1 MTKARTLL
9 SRSKPVGAA
18 LLAWLL
24 WAAPAERA
32 AAIEDQVLR
41 YKALYGS
48 VNAGRLE
55 VSIHREQAGYRVVST
70 GRPSA
75 LARLF
80 GFNKYTTT
88 TRFVRHRGEV
98 ALDSGT
104 TTGRARGD
112 DFTRSFRFNRTRGR
126 IEFSDGDHS
135 DIAPGEWFEA
145 ASFPLLL
152 MLRPVETLEGARVRQ
167 VSAWRAREYIY
178 QQPVE
183 EIVETPAGGFSSWKI
198 TRLRASRPADSVT
211 VWLKQGDNPIPLK
224 IAATRKGRTGTLLLT
239 GTGT

>member
-1 MTKARTLL
+1 M
-9 SRSKPVGAA
+9 GAA
-18 LLAWLL
+18 LLALLL
-24 WAAPAERA
+24 WAPAERA

-41 YKALYGS
+41 YKALYGNI
-48 VNAGRLE
+48 NAGRLE
-55 VSIHREQAGYRVVST
+55 VSIHREEAGYRVVST
-70 GRPSA
+70 GKPSA

-80 GFNKYTTT
+80 RFNKYTTT

-104 TTGRARGD
+104 TVGRARGD
-112 DFTRSFRFNRTRGR
+112 EFTRSCRFNRTHDR
-126 IEFSDGDHS
+126 IEFRAGEPSA
-135 DIAPGEWFEA
+135 IAPGERFEA
-145 ASFPLLL
+145 AAFPLLL
-152 MLRPVETLEGARVRQ
+152 MLRPVETLEGARVRE

-198 TRLRASRPADSVT
+198 TRRRASRPADSVT

>member
-1 MTKARTLL
+1 VTGARSLL
-9 SRSKPVGAA
+9 SWSKPVGAA
-18 LLAWLL
+18 LLALLL
-24 WAAPAERA
+24 WAPAERA

-41 YKALYGS
+41 YKALYGNI
-48 VNAGRLE
+48 NAGRLE
-55 VSIHREQAGYRVVST
+55 VSIHREEAGYRVVST
-70 GRPSA
+70 GKPSA

-80 GFNKYTTT
+80 RFNKYTTT

-104 TTGRARGD
+104 TVGRARGD
-112 DFTRSFRFNRTRGR
+112 EFTRSFRFNRTHDR
-126 IEFSDGDHS
+126 IEFSDGEHS
-135 DIAPGEWFEA
+135 AIAPGERFEA
-145 ASFPLLL
+145 AAFPLLL
-152 MLRPVETLEGARVRQ
+152 MLRPVETLEGARVRE

-183 EIVETPAGGFSSWKI
+183 EVVETPAGGFSSWKI
-198 TRLRASRPADSVT
+198 TRRRASRPADSVT